1 VACQHQANEA
11 TAALHRVL
19 SPTDWVGNSEAAA
32 KQQEI
37 NHGRGWDW
45 FLSVCVGAGP
55 IYRAPR
61 GGPVLHLLRRVAA
74 LPVVVDYPRLRAKG
88 VLGLKLL
95 AFVQKRQSARRY
107 ARHADWQTAMHCH
120 ADCGRLIAWQSA
132 NLRGRTLL
140 QLLLSL
146 LLLKPAHLVHGPRN
160 LGGLLRPR

>member
-37 NHGRGWDW
+37 NHGHGWDW

-74 LPVVVDYPRLRAKG
+74 LPVVVDYPRLHAKG
-88 VLGLKLL
+88 MLGLKLL
-95 AFVQKRQSARRY
+95 AFVQNDNRL
-107 ARHADWQTAMHCH
+107 DAMH
-120 ADCGRLIAWQSA
+120 AMQIGRLQCIATQIA
-132 NLRGRTLL
+132 DD
-140 QLLLSL
+140 
-146 LLLKPAHLVHGPRN
+146 
-160 LGGLLRPR
+160 